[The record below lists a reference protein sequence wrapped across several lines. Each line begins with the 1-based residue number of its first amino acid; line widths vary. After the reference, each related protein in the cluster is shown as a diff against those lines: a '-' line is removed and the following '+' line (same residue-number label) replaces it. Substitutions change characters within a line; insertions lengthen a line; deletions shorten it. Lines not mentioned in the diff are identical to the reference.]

1 MKTIKPPILQFHLI
15 LFLLIAYAGTEANSQ
30 TVGIQADLS
39 ATELASGED
48 VTLTF
53 STDAPS
59 DIYFFS
65 TEVEFDPDQLEFTNA
80 APAGAMSPD
89 GEIIF
94 DEISPGIYGISVT
107 RTDPLPNP
115 VSDDLLQVTFTV
127 KQYPNAGDGEI
138 SYTNINFADSQGGDI
153 DFTAPQDAEYIV
165 EKTIVDLSLTTTAS
179 NTVTEGDSY
188 EATGEIFASGITVD
202 DENTDTLNVW
212 IGVNDDNTNPSTW
225 TPDKW
230 ELMTFV
236 DQTETDYFTY
246 SKNVAFQRP
255 TGTYYIALRGEIV
268 NSVSYSYGG
277 IGGFWDATEHPS
289 AMLEIEQQGQYQY
302 TVAEWTFEDDIYTP
316 KRATFPNQQSE
327 LELIGASMNGFTSS
341 AANSNGW
348 DSFAE
353 ETNYWQVTINTE
365 GLTDLKL
372 SSDQS
377 GGSSTGPRDFKIQH
391 GTDGNSWTDLA
402 GGDIVVDSGTQESIE
417 QQPLPASLEN
427 QPTVYIRWV
436 QTTNVRVD
444 GDTEEDISSGGT
456 SRIDDILITGQAIT
470 PTRVDVWPGDT
481 NKDDTVNEIDV
492 LELATYWLSEGP
504 PAIYSSIQFEAREVE
519 EWIPAFVT
527 DVDANGDGRIDQNDL
542 QPIGLHFDETVPN
555 PPGVSGTPELPIA
568 QLKIN
573 PLEAGETADI
583 FLTTS
588 DPIDITGV
596 SFRIDV
602 AGAENQ
608 AWSITAIEPTN
619 WGEAWMDENR
629 LLQFTRQK
637 EGIFAAALV
646 HKGWAAPKST
656 SSLMK
661 ITIRANSN
669 WKSEQVIRL
678 LQGTVTANGQ
688 TSELINAEMSASTAV
703 SIDPVTDERPLRTEL
718 LPNYPNPF
726 NPVTSIPFTL
736 SEPGAAQIDVFDAI
750 GRKVAG
756 VQYDARPAGSYT
768 FRFDASALS
777 SGLYLYRLRANGVVQ
792 TRKMMLLK

>member
-115 VSDDLLQVTFTV
+115 VSDELLQVTFTV

-212 IGVNDDNTNPSTW
+212 VGVNDENTNPSTW

-327 LELIGASMNGFTSS
+327 LELIGASMNGFTSG

-348 DSFAE
+348 DTFAE
-353 ETNYWQVTINTE
+353 GTNYWQIQINTE
-365 GLTDLKL
+365 GLKDLKL
-372 SSDQS
+372 SSDQA
-377 GGSSTGPRDFKIQH
+377 GGSSTGPKDFQVQYS
-391 GTDGNSWTDLA
+391 TDGSTWNDLV
-402 GGDIVVDSGTQESIE
+402 GGVIEVGSTAQESID
-417 QQPLPASLEN
+417 QLQLPASLEN
-427 QPTVYIRWV
+427 KPNVYIRWV
-436 QTTNVRVD
+436 QTSDVRVD
-444 GDTEEDISSGGT
+444 GDTENDISSGGT
-456 SRIDDILITGQAIT
+456 SRIDDIIITGLAVT

-481 NKDDTVNEIDV
+481 NSDNTVNENDV

-504 PAIYSSIQFEAREVE
+504 PAIYPSIQFEAREVE
-519 EWIPAFVT
+519 EWVPAVVT
-527 DVDANGDGRIDQNDL
+527 DVDANGDGRVDQNDL
-542 QPIGLHFDETVPN
+542 QPIGLHFDETVPDT
-555 PPGVSGTPELPIA
+555 GVSGTPESPIA
-568 QLKIN
+568 QLEIN
-573 PLEAGETADI
+573 PLKAGETADI

-588 DPIDITGV
+588 DPIDVTGV
-596 SFRIDV
+596 SFRIDIV
-602 AGAENQ
+602 GAEDK
-608 AWSITAIEPTN
+608 AWTVSSIEPNN
-619 WGEAWMDENR
+619 WGEAWMNENR

-646 HKGWAAPKST
+646 HKGWADPIST

-661 ITIRANSN
+661 ITVRANSN
-669 WKSEQVIRL
+669 WESGQVIRL
-678 LQGTVTANGQ
+678 LQGAVTANGQ
-688 TSELINAEMSASTAV
+688 TSELTNAELSASTAV
-703 SIDPVTDERPLRTEL
+703 SIDPVVDERPLKTEL

-736 SEPGAAQIDVFDAI
+736 SEPGAAKIEVFDAI

-756 VQYDARPAGSYT
+756 VRYDTRPAGSYT
-768 FRFDASALS
+768 YSFDASALS
-777 SGLYLYRLRANGVVQ
+777 SGLYLYRLRVNGVVM